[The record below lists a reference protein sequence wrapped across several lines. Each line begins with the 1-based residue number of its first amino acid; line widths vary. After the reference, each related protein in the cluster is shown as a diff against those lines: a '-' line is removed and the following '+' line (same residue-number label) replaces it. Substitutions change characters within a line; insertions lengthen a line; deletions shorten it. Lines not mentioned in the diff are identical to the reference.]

1 MKFLGPRARSK
12 GSKDDWRSSEVKLL
26 GGILVMLLICLP
38 AFSQG
43 SSGRILG
50 TVTDQ
55 SGGVVAGATV
65 TVVDVERGVS
75 RTLTTD
81 DAGEYN
87 APNLTPGGYTVR
99 AEAKGFKRI
108 ERTNIAIQV
117 GQEIRVDLTV
127 QPGEQEQ
134 TVTVTEAVPLVET
147 TNATLGGTLD
157 NADIVDM
164 PLNGR
169 NYQNLLSL
177 RPGVMIQP
185 GGGPW
190 TQSTNGVRPDES
202 VWMVDGVINANFFD
216 ARPIA
221 GMSSPITDS
230 ATILPIDSIQEFNT
244 MENPKAE
251 YGWKPGAVVN
261 VGIKSGTNA
270 IHGSAY
276 GFYRSAAWDGRN
288 FFNPAPLSDG
298 SCPLA
303 SCSKLPTQLKQFGG
317 SVGGP
322 IKKDKLFFFAN
333 YEGLRDLLGNAL
345 AGGPVPEQVAQ
356 TTNANNCPVGVTGD
370 CANSMVDAINALIA
384 EGVTPST
391 VSLKL
396 AGCTVASS
404 VTCGGSPFFA
414 PNARQGATGFI
425 SNLPNTN
432 TSDNGVGK
440 IDYHL
445 NDKNTLNGLAIIS
458 NYVGIGEDHPFVTPV
473 FLDYFN
479 IRNYTASGTWD
490 YTPNSSM
497 VNEVRFGYNRM
508 EYSITTGDASV
519 ADPINTGASVPGLPD
534 INIGTF
540 NQIGTWHNRP
550 QSISPNPYEDFQDAF
565 SYLKGK
571 HTFKFGYEY
580 THIEADSNIPNY
592 GRGRVIFNGGEA
604 GTFAVPCATGQTPPC
619 LAASTPLEDFFAGD
633 PTKGTILVGNNSRAM
648 FWSSNAIFGQDDFR
662 ITPKVTINVGMR
674 WAYESPITAANN
686 GWANFDPTTATGM
699 IQQGQPGA
707 STMWKPDYRDFSP
720 RVGFAWDVTGKGDTV
735 VRGGFS
741 IMYSTFSA
749 VMWMNQNDFQNDSS
763 VTLAANPTG
772 ASIVT
777 CPPTTC
783 GNPSSSQFGIS
794 QTIAGPG
801 NIQVAALSVHKSQLD
816 WNGTLF
822 NAGALGVQCGD
833 GLNGDPGP
841 CDMMGVDPNLRTP
854 YVMNYNLGIQHQFGN
869 NLSLE
874 VGYVGNRGERL
885 TGFRDINQPN
895 VATSVQPYGTQFPW
909 LNYINFMSNDVHS
922 NYNSLQA
929 TLTKR
934 LSHGLSFIA
943 GYTYAHG
950 LDNGS
955 LNRFGLIP
963 QNSSD
968 PSTEYASSDFDVRNR
983 FTLTATYNIPGIKGY
998 AQMLE
1003 GWTLNAIVSLQSAQ
1017 PWVVN
1022 DFTNNFDA
1030 KGVGDTSFRW
1040 NFTGNPANFKSS
1052 SNSIPFCDTVSQA
1065 VANSVPGAAALT
1077 SDGYVVCSQSSA
1089 VYGTTANLTSAQA
1102 QTMWGQCRTADPLT
1116 AADNM
1121 ASLSGPGVSAPGGYL
1136 GAGCYVSG
1144 NAVMTPPNTGTF
1156 GDMGRNIF
1164 RDDGFRNVDFSVFKN
1179 FTWRERYNAQLRLE
1193 VFNIF
1198 NHPIIA
1204 NPYGAS
1210 NGFNG
1215 ANDPSNPGLFGGS
1228 NSTPDGAA
1236 GNPIVG
1242 SGAARDVQV
1251 GLKITF

>member
-1 MKFLGPRARSK
+1 MN
-12 GSKDDWRSSEVKLL
+12 RSSSTSNPSRKTSRRSRRRRAAQWL
-26 GGILVMLLICLP
+26 GGIFVLLLLSLP
-38 AFSQG
+38 AFSQ
-43 SSGRILG
+43 SSNGRIAG
-50 TVTDQ
+50 TVTDT
-55 SGGVVAGATV
+55 SGGVVAGAAVTV
-65 TVVDVERGVS
+65 TDVDRGVTRS
-75 RTLTTD
+75 LTTD

-87 APNLTPGGYTVR
+87 APNLLPGNYSVHV
-99 AEAKGFKRI
+99 ESKGFKRLD
-108 ERTNIAIQV
+108 RANVVIQV
-117 GQEIRVDLTV
+117 GQELRVDLTL

-134 TVTVTEAVPLVET
+134 TVTVTEALPLVET

-169 NYQNLLSL
+169 NYQNLLAL
-177 RPGVMIQP
+177 RPGVMVQP

-190 TQSTNGVRPDES
+190 TQSTNGIRPDES
-202 VWMVDGVINANFFD
+202 VWMVEGVINANFFD
-216 ARPIA
+216 SRPIA

-261 VGIKSGTNA
+261 VGVKSGTNS

-276 GFYRSAAWDGRN
+276 GFYRSAAWDARN
-288 FFNPAPLSDG
+288 FFNPAPLSG
-298 SCPLA
+298 GTCPLA
-303 SCSKLPTQLKQFGG
+303 SCDKLPTQLKQFGG

-356 TTNANNCPVGVTGD
+356 TANASNCPTLPVGLTGD

-384 EGVTPST
+384 EGITPSS
-391 VSLKL
+391 VSLKF
-396 AGCTVASS
+396 AGCSVSS
-404 VTCGGSPFFA
+404 TVTCGGSPFFA

-432 TSDNGVGK
+432 ASDNGVGK
-440 IDYHL
+440 IDYHI

-458 NYVGIGEDHPFVTPV
+458 NYVGVGEDHPFVTPV
-473 FLDYFN
+473 FLDYFT
-479 IRNYTASGTWD
+479 IRNYTTSGTWD

-508 EYSITTGDASV
+508 EYAITTGDANVS
-519 ADPINTGASVPGLPD
+519 DPITPGTTTPGVPD
-534 INIGTF
+534 INIGNF

-550 QSISPNPYEDFQDAF
+550 QSITPNPYEDAQDSF
-565 SYLKGK
+565 SYLKGQ
-571 HTFKFGYEY
+571 HTLKFGYEFA
-580 THIEADSNIPNY
+580 HIEADSNIPNY
-592 GRGRVIFNGGEA
+592 GRGRVIFNGGVA
-604 GTFAVPCATGQTPPC
+604 GNFPSACATGQTPPC
-619 LAASTPLEDFFAGD
+619 FAASTPLEDFFAGD
-633 PTKGTILVGNNSRAM
+633 PTKGTVLVGNANRAM
-648 FWSSNAIFGQDDFR
+648 TWTSNALFAQDDWHL
-662 ITPKVTINVGMR
+662 TPRVTVNLGMR
-674 WAYESPITAANN
+674 WAYESPLKAGNN
-686 GWANFDPTTATGM
+686 LWANFDPTSATG
-699 IQQGQPGA
+699 ITQQGAAGNG
-707 STMWKPDYRDFSP
+707 TMWKPDYRDFSP
-720 RVGFAWDVTGKGDTV
+720 RAGFAWDVTGKGTTV
-735 VRGGFS
+735 VRGAFS

-763 VTLAANPTG
+763 VSLASNPSG
-772 ASIVT
+772 ASLVT
-777 CPPTTC
+777 CPAATC
-783 GNPSSSQFGIS
+783 QNSSSASYLTPTVASGS
-794 QTIAGPG
+794 G
-801 NIQVAALSVHKSQLD
+801 NIQVAALTVHPTNSN
-816 WNGTLF
+816 WNNVVFPAGTSL
-822 NAGALGVQCGD
+822 QCGD
-833 GLNGDPGP
+833 GVKVKSGGATLLSDPGP
-841 CDMMGVDPNLRTP
+841 CDLMGVDPNLKTP
-854 YVMNYNLGIQHQFGN
+854 YIMNYNLGIQHQFGN
-869 NLSLE
+869 NWSLE

-895 VATSVQPYGTQFPW
+895 VATSVQPYGVQFPW

-934 LSHGLSFIA
+934 LSHGFSFIA

-955 LNRFGLIP
+955 LNRFGLLP
-963 QNSSD
+963 QNSND
-968 PSTEYASSDFDVRNR
+968 VNAEYASSDFDVRNR
-983 FTLTATYNIPGIKGY
+983 FTFTTTYNIPGVKGY

-1003 GWTLNAIVSLQSAQ
+1003 GWTVNAIVSLQSAQ

-1022 DFTNNFDA
+1022 DFTDNFDPA
-1030 KGVGDTSFRW
+1030 GAGDTSYRW
-1040 NFTGNPANFKSS
+1040 NFAGDPKNFQSS
-1052 SNSIPFCDTVSQA
+1052 ANSIPYC
-1065 VANSVPGAAALT
+1065 T
-1077 SDGYVVCSQSSA
+1077 SGSGGPVCTQ
-1089 VYGTTANLTSAQA
+1089 TSAIYNTSTAFSAA
-1102 QTMWGQCRTADPLT
+1102 QSATMWAQCLTADPLS

-1121 ASLSGPGVSAPGGYL
+1121 RPKTTPGGNASSMNL
-1136 GAGCYVSG
+1136 GCFVSG

-1156 GDMGRNIF
+1156 GNMGRNIF
-1164 RDDGFRNVDFSVFKN
+1164 RDSGFRNVDFSVFKN
-1179 FTWRERYNAQLRLE
+1179 FNWKERYNAQLRLE
-1193 VFNIF
+1193 IFNVF

-1215 ANDPSNPGLFGGS
+1215 ANDPSNPALFGGS

>member
-1 MKFLGPRARSK
+1 MNVSK
-12 GSKDDWRSSEVKLL
+12 SVDRKTWDVWYRLAVQTLSGVLALL
-26 GGILVMLLICLP
+26 LLCVP

-43 SSGRILG
+43 STGRILG

-65 TVVDVERGVS
+65 SVVDTARGVT
-75 RTLTTD
+75 RTLITD

-87 APNLTPGGYTVR
+87 APNLTPGAYLVR
-99 AEAKGFKRI
+99 AEAKGFKKI
-108 ERTNIAIQV
+108 ERTNIVLEVAKEV
-117 GQEIRVDLTV
+117 RVDLTV

-157 NADIVDM
+157 NSDIVDM

-169 NYQNLLSL
+169 NYQNLLAL

-202 VWMVDGVINANFFD
+202 LWMVDVVINSNFFD

-288 FFNPAPLSDG
+288 FFNPAPVNGTCLIGALVQCD
-298 SCPLA
+298 
-303 SCSKLPTQLKQFGG
+303 KLPTQLKQFGG

-333 YEGLRDLLGNAL
+333 YEGLRDLLGNAI
-345 AGGPVPEQVAQ
+345 
-356 TTNANNCPVGVTGD
+356 VTGGIPETVTQATAD
-370 CANSMVDAINALIA
+370 PATSMVDAINAIVNA
-384 EGVTPST
+384 NGGFPGGASAVSP

-396 AGCTVASS
+396 GGCTVGATAAAT
-404 VTCGGSPFFA
+404 TCTGLPFF
-414 PNARQGATGFI
+414 PVNTNTNGAGGISYI

-432 TSDNGVGK
+432 VSDNGVGK
-440 IDYHL
+440 IDYHM
-445 NDKNTLNGLAIIS
+445 NDKNTINGLFIVG
-458 NYVGIGEDHPFVTPV
+458 NYVGSGEDHPFVTSA
-473 FLDYFN
+473 FLNDFL
-479 IRNYTASGTWD
+479 IRTYTASGNWD
-490 YTPNSSM
+490 YTPNSSI

-508 EYSITTGDASV
+508 EYSITSNDA
-519 ADPINTGASVPGLPD
+519 ALTDPINTGLSAVGLPD
-534 INIGTF
+534 INIKGF
-540 NQIGTWHNRP
+540 NQVGTWKNRP
-550 QSISPNPYEDFQDAF
+550 QSETPNPYYDFQDSF

-571 HTFKFGYEY
+571 HAFKFGYEY
-580 THIEADSNIPNY
+580 THIEADSNIPTY
-592 GRGRVIFNGGEA
+592 GRGLVKFNGGL
-604 GTFAVPCATGQTPPC
+604 TPNITG
-619 LAASTPLEDFFAGD
+619 STPLEDFFSGD
-633 PTKGTILVGNNSRAM
+633 PTNGQVLFGNTTRAM
-648 FWSSNAIFGQDDFR
+648 TWTANALYAQDDWR
-662 ITPKVTINVGMR
+662 LTPKLTINLGMR
-674 WAYESPITAANN
+674 WAYESPISAANN
-686 GWANFDPTTATGM
+686 LWANFDPASPTGM
-699 IQQGQPGA
+699 VQQGTPGNN
-707 STMWKPDYRDFSP
+707 TMWKPDYRDFSP
-720 RVGFAWDVTGKGDTV
+720 RAGFAWDVTGKGNTV
-735 VRGGFS
+735 VRGAFS

-749 VMWMNQNDFQNDSS
+749 VQWMNQNDFQNSAS
-763 VTLAANPTG
+763 VSLAANPTG
-772 ASIVT
+772 ADLFANGALAFAGASGGIEV
-777 CPPTTC
+777 
-783 GNPSSSQFGIS
+783 GSSTYSG
-794 QTIAGPG
+794 
-801 NIQVAALSVHKSQLD
+801 SQLN
-816 WNGTLF
+816 WNGKLF
-822 NAGALGVQCGD
+822 PSVSGNLQCGD
-833 GLNGDPGP
+833 NLLGDPAQ
-841 CDMMGVDPNLRTP
+841 CNLLGVDPNLRTP
-854 YVMNYNLGIQHQFGN
+854 YIMNFNLGIQHQFGN

-885 TGFRDINQPN
+885 AGFQDVNQPN
-895 VATSVQPYGTQFPW
+895 PATNIQPYAVQFPW
-909 LNYINFMSNDVHS
+909 LNYINVMSNDVHS

-955 LNRFGLIP
+955 LNRFGLLP
-963 QNSSD
+963 QNSQD
-968 PSTEYASSDFDVRNR
+968 VAAEYGDSDFDVRHR
-983 FTLTATYNIPGIKGY
+983 LTLTATYNIPGVKGF
-998 AQMLE
+998 AQLLE
-1003 GWTLNAIVSLQSAQ
+1003 GWQINTIVSLQSAQ
-1017 PWVVN
+1017 PWTINDTNDNFAVN
-1022 DFTNNFDA
+1022 NGGAAGELTY
-1030 KGVGDTSFRW
+1030 RW
-1040 NFTGNPANFKSS
+1040 NFMGDPANFKSG
-1052 SNSIPFCDTVSQA
+1052 
-1065 VANSVPGAAALT
+1065 ANSLP
-1077 SDGYVVCSQSSA
+1077 YCSGPSSCVQTSA
-1089 VYGTTANLTSAQA
+1089 VYGNQVINTFSSAQDLS
-1102 QTMWGQCRTADPLT
+1102 MWNQCLTADQ
-1116 AADNM
+1116 
-1121 ASLSGPGVSAPGGYL
+1121 SAPGNTLPSNLSSL
-1136 GAGCYVSG
+1136 GCFVNG
-1144 NAVMTPPNTGTF
+1144 NAVMTPPHQGTF

-1164 RDDGFRNVDFSVFKN
+1164 RDSGFRDMDFSLFKN
-1179 FTWRERYNAQLRLE
+1179 FTWKERFNAQFRLE

-1198 NHPIIA
+1198 NHPIPA

-1210 NGFNG
+1210 NGFNTG
-1215 ANDPSNPGLFGGS
+1215 NDPSAGAGFGGS
-1228 NSTPDGAA
+1228 PSTPDGAA

>member
-1 MKFLGPRARSK
+1 MNVSK
-12 GSKDDWRSSEVKLL
+12 SVGEKSWNVWCRLAAQTLSGVLALL
-26 GGILVMLLICLP
+26 LLCVP

-43 SSGRILG
+43 STGRILG

-65 TVVDVERGVS
+65 SVVDTQRGVT
-75 RTLTTD
+75 RTLVTD

-87 APNLTPGGYTVR
+87 APNLTPGAYLVR
-99 AEAKGFKRI
+99 AEAKGFKKI
-108 ERTNIAIQV
+108 ERTNV
-117 GQEIRVDLTV
+117 GLEVGKEVRVDLTV

-157 NADIVDM
+157 NSDIVDM

-169 NYQNLLSL
+169 NYQNLLAL

-202 VWMVDGVINANFFD
+202 VWLVDGVINSNFFD
-216 ARPIA
+216 SRPIA

-261 VGIKSGTNA
+261 VGIKSGTNS

-288 FFNPAPLSDG
+288 FFNPGPLSDG
-298 SCPLA
+298 TCLLGPSVNGVSPCA
-303 SCSKLPTQLKQFGG
+303 KLPTQLKQFGG

-345 AGGPVPEQVAQ
+345 VGSGGGIAE
-356 TTNANNCPVGVTGD
+356 TVGQPTAD
-370 CANSMVDAINALIA
+370 PADSMVDAINAIIA
-384 EGVTPST
+384 KNGAGAVSP

-396 AGCTVASS
+396 AGCTI
-404 VTCGGSPFFA
+404 
-414 PNARQGATGFI
+414 GATPSATVCAGSAFFPVNPNTTGHPGTNFI

-432 TSDNGVGK
+432 VSDNGVGK
-440 IDYHL
+440 IDYHI
-445 NDKNTLNGLAIIS
+445 NDKNTLNGLFIVS
-458 NYVGIGEDHPFVTPV
+458 NYVGSGEDHPFVTAA
-473 FLDYFN
+473 FLDNFL
-479 IRNYTASGTWD
+479 IRNYTASGDWA
-490 YTPNSSM
+490 YTPNSAM

-508 EYSITTGDASV
+508 QYSITSNDQSIT
-519 ADPINTGASVPGLPD
+519 DPINTGLTGVTGLPNLY
-534 INIGTF
+534 ITGF
-540 NQIGTWHNRP
+540 NFIGTWHNRP
-550 QSISPNPYEDFQDAF
+550 QSETPNPYYDFQDAF

-571 HTFKFGYEY
+571 HTLKFGYEY

-592 GRGRVIFNGGEA
+592 GRGRVNFKG
-604 GTFAVPCATGQTPPC
+604 GQTGG
-619 LAASTPLEDFFAGD
+619 LADCKIKGVLTSCPLEDFFAGNPD
-633 PTKGTILVGNNSRAM
+633 GGTLLAGNNNRQM
-648 FWSSNAIFGQDDFR
+648 TWSNNALFAQDDWR
-662 ITPKVTINVGMR
+662 ITPKVTVNLGMR
-674 WAYESPITAANN
+674 WSYVSPISAANN
-686 GWANFDPTTATGM
+686 LWANFDPTSATGM
-699 IQQGQPGA
+699 SQQGTPGNG
-707 STMWKPDYRDFSP
+707 TMWKPDYHDFSP

-741 IMYSTFSA
+741 IMYSAFTA
-749 VMWMNQNDFQNDSS
+749 VQWMNQNDFQNDNS

-772 ASIVT
+772 AGIVYCPAT
-777 CPPTTC
+777 CQGPAL
-783 GNPSSSQFGIS
+783 GNPLFGIPV
-794 QTIAGPG
+794 TIAPTG
-801 NIQVAALSVHKSQLD
+801 NIVVKAASVSPTNAN

-822 NAGALGVQCGD
+822 SAPATPQCGD
-833 GLNGDPGP
+833 GIGSDPGQ
-841 CDMMGVDPNLRTP
+841 CDLLGVNPNLRTP
-854 YVMNYNLGIQHQFGN
+854 YIMNFNLGIQHQFGS

-885 TGFRDINQPN
+885 VGFQDVNQANPATGVN
-895 VATSVQPYGTQFPW
+895 PYAVQFPW
-909 LNYINFMSNDVHS
+909 LGFVNVMSNDVHS

-963 QNSSD
+963 QNSQD
-968 PSTEYASSDFDVRNR
+968 VAAEYASSDFDVRHR
-983 FTLTATYNIPGIKGY
+983 LTLTATYNIPGIKGF

-1003 GWTLNAIVSLQSAQ
+1003 GWQVNTIVNLQSAQ
-1017 PWVVN
+1017 PWTIVDTNDNFAVN
-1022 DFTNNFDA
+1022 NSSDFNGGANGELTY
-1030 KGVGDTSFRW
+1030 RW
-1040 NFTGNPANFKSS
+1040 NFSGDPSNFKSG
-1052 SNSIPFCDTVSQA
+1052 
-1065 VANSVPGAAALT
+1065 ANSLP
-1077 SDGYVVCSQSSA
+1077 YCSGPTNCVETSA
-1089 VYGTTANLTSAQA
+1089 VYGNAVIKTFSGSQA
-1102 QTMWGQCRTADPLT
+1102 QSMWNQCVTT
-1116 AADNM
+1116 DNN
-1121 ASLSGPGVSAPGGYL
+1121 APGNNLPSNLSSL
-1136 GAGCYVSG
+1136 GCFVNG
-1144 NAVMTPPNTGTF
+1144 NAVMTPPHQGTF

-1164 RDDGFRNVDFSVFKN
+1164 RDSGFRDMDFSLFKN
-1179 FTWRERYNAQLRLE
+1179 FTWKERFNAQFRLE

-1198 NHPIIA
+1198 NHPIPA

-1210 NGFNG
+1210 NGFNTG
-1215 ANDPSNPGLFGGS
+1215 NDPSAGAGFGGS
-1228 NSTPDGAA
+1228 PSTPDGAA